1 MQFNANS
8 DAPNIKISQYH
19 EMQKEY
25 EDHLEEE
32 ERARR
37 ILQASLATNLL
48 IAHARTTQ
56 YFIIQETTVQSYH
69 RQVTNEQLYQEMQN
83 FQEDEESGEEE
94 EKAVTAVSTLEV
106 RRRWRRR
113 LEHGD

>member
-37 ILQASLATNLL
+37 ILQVRLANT
-48 IAHARTTQ
+48 
-56 YFIIQETTVQSYH
+56 
-69 RQVTNEQLYQEMQN
+69 
-83 FQEDEESGEEE
+83 
-94 EKAVTAVSTLEV
+94 
-106 RRRWRRR
+106 
-113 LEHGD
+113 